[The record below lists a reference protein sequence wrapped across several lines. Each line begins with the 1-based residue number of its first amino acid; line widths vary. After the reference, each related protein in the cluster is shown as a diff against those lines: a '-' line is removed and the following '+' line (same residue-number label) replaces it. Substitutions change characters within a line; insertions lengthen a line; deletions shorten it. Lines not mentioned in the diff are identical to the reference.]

1 MIALHDAMNALQA
14 EAASYSHGVRIWMRI
29 MAASYF
35 AGIFFAPWRREALWV
50 VLMATFTFALLVVG
64 KVLDPTLTRSVLGS
78 VIHLILWPLTL
89 FLLWSPEARN
99 RRRTNYPHGLWYYTF
114 RAWLIWVTSLIM
126 ISLVLDAK
134 FLLSQVAG
142 G

>member
-35 AGIFFAPWRREALWV
+35 AGIFFAPWRRE
-50 VLMATFTFALLVVG
+50 ALLVVG

-99 RRRTNYPHGLWYYTF
+99 RRRTNYPHGLWYYAF

-134 FLLSQVAG
+134 FLLSQAAG